1 MLIGTE
7 KHPKGPSYKNPL
19 EIRKDL
25 SGTLLSFKTPRP
37 TGEAN
42 MWMDQTPDVHDIY
55 DDGGY
60 ESMDEED
67 KTENRLESKLLHLH
81 SASWEFRG
89 IPVYQRYLGTV
100 NVIVDV
106 IRVDLLP
113 VGESLFD
120 PIVFAREI
128 KRDID
133 RGFLSETHQGIGEES
148 SDLTD
153 YIWPNQLVPVN
164 WQWFA
169 KGENSWIYYE
179 SQPLWRTSDYIC
191 RATPIDQR
199 HYLNFAFSIG
209 RSTHNADN
217 PYRLAQRISLEA
229 YEALTNWIFDSLE
242 LKLSP
247 QALAL
252 KESITLQPQ
261 PWPAFRPT
269 PEQVKQAKY
278 ITYMWSSA
286 GYRGK
291 EKTDDHR
298 ARPEDVSAFIEER
311 LKPKPVS
318 GSYTNQVQI
327 TGSETVQKLGK

>member
-42 MWMDQTPDVHDIY
+42 MWMDQTLDVHDIY
-55 DDGGY
+55 DDGVY
-60 ESMDEED
+60 ESMDDED
-67 KTENRLESKLLHLH
+67 KTENRLGSLRHHLH
-81 SASWEFRG
+81 SGSWEFHG
-89 IPVYQRYLGTV
+89 IPVFKGYLGEV
-100 NVIVDV
+100 HLIVDV

-113 VGESLFD
+113 IGESLFD
-120 PIVFAREI
+120 PVVFAREL
-128 KRDID
+128 KRHID

-153 YIWPNQLVPVN
+153 YVWPNELAPVN
-164 WQWFA
+164 WQWLT
-169 KGENSWIYYE
+169 KSGSDWVYYE
-179 SQPLWRTSDYIC
+179 SQPLWNTTDYIC
-191 RATPIDQR
+191 WATPIDQR
-199 HYLNFAFSIG
+199 HYLNFAFATT
-209 RSTHNADN
+209 RSTHNAGN

-229 YEALTNWIFDSLE
+229 YQALTNWIFDSLE

-247 QALAL
+247 QALAQ
-252 KESITLQPQ
+252 KTSITLPPQ
-261 PWPAFRPT
+261 PWPVFRPT

-298 ARPEDVSAFIEER
+298 ARPEDVSAFIDER
-311 LKPKPVS
+311 LKPKPAP
-318 GSYTNQVQI
+318 GSYTYQTQI
-327 TGSETVQKLGK
+327 EGSESSRKLGK